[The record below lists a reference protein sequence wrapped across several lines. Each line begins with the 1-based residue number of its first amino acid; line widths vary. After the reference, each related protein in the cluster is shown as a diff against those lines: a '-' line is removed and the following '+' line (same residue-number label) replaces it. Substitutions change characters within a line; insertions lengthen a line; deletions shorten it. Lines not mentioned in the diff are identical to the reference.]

1 MRMVH
6 VIPFALCL
14 ALGSGGWAQTQE
26 APRAEGIASHVATR
40 ANALRPDPRRL
51 KWQRIPWMTNLAE
64 GLKVA
69 KQEGRPVF
77 LWGSD
82 DEPLERC

>member
-1 MRMVH
+1 MNSNFLQTLVCSAI
-6 VIPFALCL
+6 VL
-14 ALGSGGWAQTQE
+14 AGGAHAQDNVQPNELAKQVASE
-26 APRAEGIASHVATR
+26 AER
-40 ANALRPDPRRL
+40 LRPSAERL
-51 KWQRIPWMTNLAE
+51 KWRQIPWMTNLAE